1 VSASRDDLKAR
12 IDAIEGGYEF
22 FLAYA
27 AQGLTTDQGARS
39 SGELRSFLGK
49 MEAALDGLAGVFRTV
64 AKEDQSAPEGA
75 WEDLIGVLE
84 TDAAATLAVVRLVGS
99 RRGVSSQLIDNLNA
113 NIHLRALL
121 TDLFVM
127 DDLIDVS

>member
-1 VSASRDDLKAR
+1 LKAR

-39 SGELRSFLGK
+39 SGELRDFLGK
-49 MEAALDGLAGVFRTV
+49 MESALDGLADVFRTV
-64 AKEDQSAPEGA
+64 AQEDQAAPEGA
-75 WEDLIGVLE
+75 WEDLIRVLE
-84 TDAAATLAVVRLVGS
+84 ADASATLAVVRLVGS

-127 DDLIDVS
+127 DDLIEVS

>member
-39 SGELRSFLGK
+39 SGELRDFLGK
-49 MEAALDGLAGVFRTV
+49 MEAALDGLADVFRTV
-64 AKEDQSAPEGA
+64 AQEDQAAPEGA
-75 WEDLIGVLE
+75 WEDLIRVLE
-84 TDAAATLAVVRLVGS
+84 TDASATLAVVRLVGS
-99 RRGVSSQLIDNLNA
+99 RKGVSSQLIDNLNA

-127 DDLIDVS
+127 DDLIEVS